1 MRTLPPYPPMMGNQT
16 MAVTADFRQVR
27 STLPG
32 LPPTGWAPWVAASNP
47 DTPAPH
53 PLPRSAAPE
62 GSAVGA
68 GVPDLAF
75 AGANGRPVSGGPRTG
90 NSLARAVPPAAV
102 VQTAVDEKMAR
113 AAPGSGGSLKQGS
126 PPTAP
131 GVATQGQ
138 CLGGFGVNVGLRVA
152 PQGSGDPGCVPIV
165 GCLQL
170 TKSTSLSS
178 HSCFFPF
185 ALPSTF
191 CPKDPEPHPTGP
203 TLAPAASRFIT
214 SRLEVDAAPA
224 RGIGD
229 ALARVPGR
237 QLGEVDKSLRTQA
250 SAVVPRVPPLTTLAR
265 LVTPIPTD
273 TGSRCGSGSESG
285 AGACASASTPE
296 GPGPSCSGV
305 VPWPGVNPTAAATA
319 AQDRHAV
326 NDARAGAVP
335 HGRGLKFPRGATA
348 TVQLEGTNAAVNLKS
363 MLIDTRFS
371 PAPGSDG
378 EQHASASDMLSSS
391 LQPALPTS
399 GCT

>member
-1 MRTLPPYPPMMGNQT
+1 MFAAYKIHF
-16 MAVTADFRQVR
+16 TA
-27 STLPG
+27 
-32 LPPTGWAPWVAASNP
+32 
-47 DTPAPH
+47 
-53 PLPRSAAPE
+53 
-62 GSAVGA
+62 
-68 GVPDLAF
+68 
-75 AGANGRPVSGGPRTG
+75 
-90 NSLARAVPPAAV
+90 
-102 VQTAVDEKMAR
+102 
-113 AAPGSGGSLKQGS
+113 
-126 PPTAP
+126 
-131 GVATQGQ
+131 
-138 CLGGFGVNVGLRVA
+138 
-152 PQGSGDPGCVPIV
+152 
-165 GCLQL
+165 
-170 TKSTSLSS
+170 LSS
-178 HSCFFPF
+178 HSCFSAFH
-185 ALPSTF
+185 L

-237 QLGEVDKSLRTQA
+237 QLGEVDKSLRAPAQA
-250 SAVVPRVPPLTTLAR
+250 SVAPRVPPLTTLAR

-296 GPGPSCSGV
+296 GPGPSCSGARV

-335 HGRGLKFPRGATA
+335 HGRGLKLPRGATATA
-348 TVQLEGTNAAVNLKS
+348 TVQLEGTNADVNLKS

-371 PAPGSDG
+371 PATGSDG
-378 EQHASASDMLSSS
+378 EQHASDMLSSS